1 MGVGV
6 REKLNS
12 VEIESAM
19 AHRAGDADAFG
30 GSVGKEFDFNARAQT
45 KMGNRKQA
53 HSVIAEIDAESV
65 QLSRSVEDLH
75 GSVQQLAR
83 AATPVGF
90 EGAFENHA
98 LHKQRIKVAQRC
110 GRTQVTEVQWRA
122 RTWRISREGFLI
134 QIAVVSWGRV
144 TDDDC

>member
-53 HSVIAEIDAESV
+53 HSVIAEIDAESIDPGGA
-65 QLSRSVEDLH
+65 SEYLH
-75 GSVQQLAR
+75 RSVQQLASSP
-83 AATPVGF
+83 APVWFGIK
-90 EGAFENHA
+90 FENH
-98 LHKQRIKVAQRC
+98 
-110 GRTQVTEVQWRA
+110 RTTLE
-122 RTWRISREGFLI
+122 RTR
-134 QIAVVSWGRV
+134 
-144 TDDDC
+144 